1 MVQLSS
7 GGPASS
13 CRSWNGPL
21 QKAYDLIGRRNGRG
35 HISEDKGNLFKK
47 LVVFWVNVVKSY

>member
-35 HISEDKGNLFKK
+35 HISEDKGNLLEKISSFLSKCRK
-47 LVVFWVNVVKSY
+47 

>member
-1 MVQLSS
+1 MFLDIRFFYIFRNCATMVQLSS

-35 HISEDKGNLFKK
+35 NITEDKGN
-47 LVVFWVNVVKSY
+47 